1 MIIHR
6 LCAHL
11 FIYFYHMLLLN
22 VYFVGEKLRQKIFC
36 SKSRDS
42 RHQEAA
48 FTRKDKQTINPLL

>member
-1 MIIHR
+1 
-6 LCAHL
+6 
-11 FIYFYHMLLLN
+11 MLLLN